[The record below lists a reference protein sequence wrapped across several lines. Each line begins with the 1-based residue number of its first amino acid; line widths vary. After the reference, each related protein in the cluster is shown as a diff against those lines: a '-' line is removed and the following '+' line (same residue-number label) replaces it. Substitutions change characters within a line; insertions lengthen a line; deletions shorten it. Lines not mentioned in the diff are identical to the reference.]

1 MLCMPATIR
10 HLRLLQGSSLRCGV
24 VVSAPSS
31 LNRPHG
37 PDLRAQDTFAL
48 GLYVRPLSLR
58 VYALTAH
65 KSFRT
70 FTADL
75 SWHVVLWVPVEPI
88 RCIHPVPSRTAPPS
102 PFIDRLG
109 TPNSH
114 FGAYGFAIATT
125 CQVASSPS
133 RWTFTFELSDRSV
146 TLPAVEYNYG
156 ANWTIYPGSG

>member
-1 MLCMPATIR
+1 VPCP
-10 HLRLLQGSSLRCGV
+10 LRVTSVRFELDAGARFSPRVGGW
-24 VVSAPSS
+24 
-31 LNRPHG
+31 RGTHG

-48 GLYVRPLSLR
+48 GLYVLPLSLR

-109 TPNSH
+109 TSNGH

-125 CQVASSPS
+125 CQVASPPS

-156 ANWTIYPGSG
+156 ANWTIYPGGTSTH